1 MSNVVPI
8 RSNQDV
14 KAAKAHI
21 WEEEIRKAQEG
32 TVADVSQKAAA
43 YYLRMD
49 YTNLSRLR
57 VTDKGPKSIQAAGG
71 GRNARVS
78 YRLED
83 LDEWRDS
90 QVSSSHKER
99 LLKNE
104 IRNIQEKNTIA
115 ELMLEVERLKAQLKG
130 NERKLKQGLRF
141 ATASDLYDPDE
152 WVFNSNGEVSG
163 HILTVDDNELRS
175 AIAEDRIEELSVLDA
190 LKEPWADVD
199 LHKQIADQVAERLDW
214 MMEEVSTRAQSLLD
228 RKELQKDVDSPKS
241 LL

>member
-14 KAAKAHI
+14 KAAKVHI

-57 VTDKGPKSIQAAGG
+57 VTDKGPKSIQAVGG

-90 QVSSSHKER
+90 QTSSSHKER
-99 LLKNE
+99 LLRNE
-104 IRNIQEKNTIA
+104 IRDIEEKNTIA
-115 ELMLEVERLKAQLKG
+115 QLLLEIERLKAQLKG
-130 NERKLKQGLRF
+130 NERKLKQGLGF
-141 ATASDLYDPDE
+141 ATASDLFDLDE
-152 WVFNSNGEVSG
+152 WVFNDRREVSG
-163 HILTVDDNELRS
+163 HVLTVDDNELRS
-175 AIAEDRIEELSVLDA
+175 AIVEDRIEEISVLDV
-190 LKEPWADVD
+190 LKEAWEDVNF
-199 LHKQIADQVAERLDW
+199 HNQIAGQVAERLDW
-214 MMEEVSTRAQSLLD
+214 MMEEVNIRAQALLD
-228 RKELQKDVDSPKS
+228 QKELHKDVDSLKS